1 MKINV
6 NGRYMP
12 CGLVQ
17 DGDRMSIVLIGE
29 ANIRDVYNAFTPSAM
44 PNVTI
49 VDDDGTTVV
58 AVYENRR
65 ITGVHW
71 GETQTQVDLQV
82 DPLTETE
89 ATRLTARMD
98 EQEAGAAVDEGA
110 IEELAEI
117 IADLSARVTA
127 LEGGN

>member
-58 AVYENRR
+58 AVYENHR

-117 IADLSARVTA
+117 IADLSASVTA

>member
-12 CGLVQ
+12 CGLVR
-17 DGDRMSIVLIGE
+17 DGDRMSVVLIGE
-29 ANIRDVYNAFTPSAM
+29 ANIRDVYNAFSPDAM
-44 PNVTI
+44 PNVTLL
-49 VDDDGTTVV
+49 DDNDAVI
-58 AVYENRR
+58 AVYENHR

-71 GETQTQVDLQV
+71 GEAQTQVDLQV
-82 DPLTETE
+82 DPLEETE

-98 EQEAGAAVDEGA
+98 EQEAGTAVDEEA
-110 IEELAEI
+110 IEELAGI